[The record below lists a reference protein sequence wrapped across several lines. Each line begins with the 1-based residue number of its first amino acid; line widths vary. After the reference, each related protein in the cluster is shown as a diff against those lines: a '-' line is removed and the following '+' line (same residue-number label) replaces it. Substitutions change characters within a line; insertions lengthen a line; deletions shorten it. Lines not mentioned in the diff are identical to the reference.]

1 MYGHAQPMDIQ
12 NQIPA
17 GEEDDSAGAESIDNA
32 HIHYEGHTL
41 EDGGVVV
48 HEATSDDVYIHGGNT
63 DLDMAIPYE
72 GSSQLTLSFRG
83 QVYVFDSVT
92 PDKVQAVLLLLGGS
106 ESSSGTQGVDMATQ
120 NQRAITEFPT
130 GCNQPHRAASLNRFR
145 QKRKERCFDKKVR
158 YSVRQEVALR
168 MQRNKGQFTSSKKSD
183 GDYSWGTGQE
193 SGQDDSHAETSCT
206 HCGTSSKCTPMM
218 RRGPSGPRSLCNA
231 CGLFWANRGVLRE
244 IAKRPQGQSQT
255 PAEQGEAEANDSDT
269 GTAIIPAHN
278 SPNVVP
284 LSNGDNKALVA
295 EI

>member
-1 MYGHAQPMDIQ
+1 MYRHAHRMQ
-12 NQIPA
+12 NQIPTGGA
-17 GEEDDSAGAESIDNA
+17 NDDDAPGAEPIDNA

-48 HEATSDDVYIHGGNT
+48 EEATSDDVYIQGGNT

-92 PDKVQAVLLLLGGS
+92 PEKVQAVLLLLGGS
-106 ESSSGTQGVDMATQ
+106 ESSSGNQGGDMAMQ
-120 NQRAITEFPT
+120 NQRAITEFPA
-130 GCNQPHRAASLNRFR
+130 GCTQPHRAASLNRFR
-145 QKRKERCFDKKVR
+145 QKRKERNFDKKVR

-183 GDYSWGTGQE
+183 GDYSWGSGPE
-193 SGQDDSHAETSCT
+193 SRQDDNNAETSCT

-231 CGLFWANRGVLRE
+231 CGLFWANRGVLRD
-244 IAKRPQGQSQT
+244 ISKRPQGHSQ
-255 PAEQGEAEANDSDT
+255 AAGEQGEAEADDSDT
-269 GTAIIPAHN
+269 GMAMVVHGGA
-278 SPNVVP
+278 NVVP

-295 EI
+295 ET

>member
-92 PDKVQAVLLLLGGS
+92 PDKVWTLL
-106 ESSSGTQGVDMATQ
+106 
-120 NQRAITEFPT
+120 EFDWWIMW
-130 GCNQPHRAASLNRFR
+130 FR
-145 QKRKERCFDKKVR
+145 
-158 YSVRQEVALR
+158 
-168 MQRNKGQFTSSKKSD
+168 
-183 GDYSWGTGQE
+183 DY
-193 SGQDDSHAETSCT
+193 
-206 HCGTSSKCTPMM
+206 
-218 RRGPSGPRSLCNA
+218 
-231 CGLFWANRGVLRE
+231 
-244 IAKRPQGQSQT
+244 
-255 PAEQGEAEANDSDT
+255 
-269 GTAIIPAHN
+269 
-278 SPNVVP
+278 
-284 LSNGDNKALVA
+284 
-295 EI
+295 